1 SRQAAVSRQF
11 ARAVMELL
19 LAVALAD
26 DAEGEPRG
34 TAAPHQPGH
43 LMPVEAVGV
52 DLGHRPG
59 DTQSLELRRAP
70 VVHGRFVMADG
81 FLAGGGRFHRSSF
94 SGARLML
101 DGAGA
106 ALPGESDPHRMLCPV
121 ACMRASRWAG

>member
-1 SRQAAVSRQF
+1 MGKNRSGSASRQAAVSRQF

-19 LAVALAD
+19 LAVASAD

-52 DLGHRPG
+52 DLGQRPG
-59 DTQSLELRRAP
+59 DTQSFELRHAP

-81 FLAGGGRFHRSSF
+81 FLAGGGGWIAPPLVVR
-94 SGARLML
+94 GAWPVR
-101 DGAGA
+101 GR
-106 ALPGESDPHRMLCPV
+106 LPGETGTP
-121 ACMRASRWAG
+121 